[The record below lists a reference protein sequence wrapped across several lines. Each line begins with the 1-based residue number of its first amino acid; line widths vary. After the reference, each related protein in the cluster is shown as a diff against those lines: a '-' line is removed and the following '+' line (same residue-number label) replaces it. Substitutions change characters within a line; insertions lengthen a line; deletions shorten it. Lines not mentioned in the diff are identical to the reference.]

1 MPDILNLR
9 VSQNK
14 DLARLRVSQN
24 ENFANLR
31 DSQTS
36 IFLDLRALSFYS
48 QTAKFWYIAT
58 WILNILCSLVTQLTI

>member
-24 ENFANLR
+24 EDLAHLR

-58 WILNILCSLVTQLTI
+58 CPVTMLKHELVFLIT

>member
-9 VSQNK
+9 VSKNK

-24 ENFANLR
+24 EDLAHLR

-36 IFLDLRALSFYS
+36 IFLDLGALSFYS

-58 WILNILCSLVTQLTI
+58 CIY